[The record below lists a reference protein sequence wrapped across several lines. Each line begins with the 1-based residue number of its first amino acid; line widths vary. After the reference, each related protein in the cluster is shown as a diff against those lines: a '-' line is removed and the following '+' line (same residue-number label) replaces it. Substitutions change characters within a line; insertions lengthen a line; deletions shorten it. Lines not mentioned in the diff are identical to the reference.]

1 MSSGKTRTILIVDD
15 EKDIRELLEG
25 FFSSL
30 GYKTLTAGDLNQTVF
45 VLNREDPD
53 IVFLDIVLPGINGL
67 EILQLLKKVKES
79 IIVVMMSGY
88 ATESKAKSALQ
99 IGAFDYLSKPFDLAH
114 VRDMLSMIDNSILS

>member
-1 MSSGKTRTILIVDD
+1 MSSEKPRTILIVDD
-15 EKDIRELLEG
+15 ERDIRELLEG

-45 VLNREDPD
+45 ILNREQPD

-67 EILQLLKKVKES
+67 EILQLLKKVDKD

-99 IGAFDYLSKPFDLAH
+99 IGAFDYLSKPFDLSH
-114 VRDMLSMIDNSILS
+114 VKDMLKMIETSIL